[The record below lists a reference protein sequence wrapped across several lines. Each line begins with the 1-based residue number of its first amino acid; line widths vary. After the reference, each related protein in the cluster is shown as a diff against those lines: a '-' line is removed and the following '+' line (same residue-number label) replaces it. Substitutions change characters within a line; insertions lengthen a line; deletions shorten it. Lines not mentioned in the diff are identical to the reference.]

1 MNMGKEELWEF
12 NAATF
17 VLRLSADDG
26 ILGRTGTHSVRAL
39 HGVVD
44 GVADKEFNHS
54 HGSVSNSVERL
65 TSR

>member
-26 ILGRTGTHSVRAL
+26 IIGRTGTHSVRAL
-39 HGVVD
+39 H